1 MLQGLVLLLVFQ
13 SLGELLSRL
22 LGLPIPGNVLGMA
35 LLLLALLSG
44 VVREES
50 LRPAAV
56 LLRSYMALFFVPA
69 GVGVM
74 LYFDLIGRQWLPI
87 VIATLFSTF
96 AVLAVTGWTE
106 QWLERTESGRE

>member
-1 MLQGLVLLLVFQ
+1 
-13 SLGELLSRL
+13 
-22 LGLPIPGNVLGMA
+22 
-35 LLLLALLSG
+35 
-44 VVREES
+44 
-50 LRPAAV
+50 
-56 LLRSYMALFFVPA
+56 
-69 GVGVM
+69 M